1 MVERR
6 TALTALL
13 AVLAVLALGIS
24 AATLDSATTTTD
36 SGGLGTGQTQDQQGA
51 GSDSSSGLDLSD
63 SGGGETNVNIQVC
76 VDVLRSIEAQLLLIV
91 LVSLLFGMIYRTTQ
105 SVLLSGMTLVSL
117 LFPFVFVYLVLISC
131 GQAPTD
137 VAFSLTQEAANAT
150 GLPSGGGSSGT
161 NAEGDPTSTPTSILA
176 VLLFGAIIGSIGL
189 LLYSTGDDE
198 DELAEE
204 PPETPPP
211 ERQAAVGSVAGRAAD
226 RLEADADVENE
237 VYRAWR
243 EMTTHLDVEQP
254 QSSTPAEFAAAAVD
268 AGMSRDD
275 VTDLTEV
282 FETVRY
288 GGEDA
293 TADREQRAIDALRG
307 IEATYADGDGGRDDG
322 DDGDDDSGGGDR
334 R

>member
-63 SGGGETNVNIQVC
+63 SSGGETNVNIQVC
-76 VDVLRSIEAQLLLIV
+76 VDILRSVEAQLVLIL
-91 LVSLLFGMIYRTTQ
+91 LVSVLFGFIYRTTQ
-105 SVLLSGMTLVSL
+105 SVILSGMTLVSL
-117 LFPFVFVYLVLISC
+117 LFPFFFVYLVLISC
-131 GQAPTD
+131 GQAPTE
-137 VAFSLTQEAANAT
+137 VAVSLSQEAANAS

-161 NAEGDPTSTPTSILA
+161 NASGEPASTPTSILA
-176 VLLFGAIIGSIGL
+176 VLLFGAILGSIGL

-198 DELAEE
+198 DELADE

-211 ERQAAVGSVAGRAAD
+211 ERQAAVGTVAGRAAD

-254 QSSTPAEFAAAAVD
+254 RSSTPAEFAAAAVD
-268 AGMSRDD
+268 AGMNRED

-288 GGEDA
+288 GDGDV
-293 TADREQRAIDALRG
+293 TAERERRAIDALRG
-307 IEATYADGDGGRDDG
+307 IEATYADSDGADGSGDTHGS
-322 DDGDDDSGGGDR
+322 DSGGR